1 MFILRSV
8 LTNGLEVNTC
18 LDVFYTLILK
28 EKSKEEF
35 DSRVTLWSKEDL
47 QGVYGL
53 VCVDDTDLIMP
64 LYENSSYY
72 IMTCEGQTFS
82 NISKK

>member
-1 MFILRSV
+1 MFILRRV
-8 LTNGLEVNTC
+8 LANGLEVNTV

-35 DSRVTLWSKEDL
+35 DSHVALWSKDEL

-53 VCVDDTDLIMP
+53 VCVDDADLIMP
-64 LYENSSYY
+64 LYEDSSYY
-72 IMTCEGQTFS
+72 IMTSEGQTFT
-82 NISKK
+82 NITKK